1 MARVRV
7 PSDHVWLL
15 ESNSDA
21 ADDSDLS
28 VASVDSP
35 SRVTA
40 QYTRASLAKND
51 LPDAPTPVS
60 ERDVTDKAPDPAA
73 GHSFVRP
80 RARLRRPRPV
90 VGETREA
97 SSDSASHAFVAGA
110 PSDNPDGQATSEW
123 NQDVRNADVP
133 RSIREPESSTLR
145 SAIGPRQPE
154 TPGTVVE
161 VGAIATIPEANDGL
175 TDPEASEVAEPLE
188 SNLSPSANPP
198 VLTEPTMLDRL
209 RGLAP
214 RFDDNT
220 DKALRQSL
228 KWADPFSLLRK
239 GSTPAQVPVDP
250 GKAAE
255 QTAEFT
261 GPNPQPAET
270 TTSDSAALESS
281 IEMAIA
287 EIESELA
294 AWPMASGGKPEDPA
308 GWRLRQTDLRMLY
321 LVAGR
326 SAESV
331 RVIESLPAEEQEFW
345 QSLMLAVN
353 QYRDASDEDARA
365 DEFSAA
371 LNHLRTASRRLQPL
385 SRLQIRRLTLC
396 ERIDGFGNVT
406 EYPTTDFDPGQRV
419 LIYAEIQNFRSQL
432 TAEGFYQSEFAALI
446 EFLRDGDGEI
456 LETIRLPQIMDRCDV
471 ERTDFYQSFE
481 LTVPALAGKYT
492 VRLKLRD
499 QLSLQTT
506 EAQLEFNVREGR

>member
-1 MARVRV
+1 VARV

-15 ESNSDA
+15 ESNSDE
-21 ADDSDLS
+21 ADASGLSMASSDSS
-28 VASVDSP
+28 

-40 QYTRASLAKND
+40 QYTRASLASKD
-51 LPDAPTPVS
+51 QPDAPTPVS
-60 ERDVTDKAPDPAA
+60 DREVTDKASDATA

-80 RARLRRPRPV
+80 RARLRRPRAV
-90 VGETREA
+90 SNETLEVP
-97 SSDSASHAFVAGA
+97 SDSASHSFVDKSRATDA
-110 PSDNPDGQATSEW
+110 EDWVTSEL
-123 NQDVRNADVP
+123 NQDARESVRP
-133 RSIREPESSTLR
+133 RFFPAAEASTNPSTSSPRRPDTL
-145 SAIGPRQPE
+145 
-154 TPGTVVE
+154 GTVVE
-161 VGAIATIPEANDGL
+161 VGAFDTIPGTDDGMP
-175 TDPEASEVAEPLE
+175 DPEVSEGPELSE
-188 SNLSPSANPP
+188 SNLSTSGSPP
-198 VLTEPTMLDRL
+198 VLSEPTMLDRL
-209 RGLAP
+209 RGFAP
-214 RFDDNT
+214 RFDDTT

-239 GSTPAQVPVDP
+239 GSPPVQAPVDP
-250 GKAAE
+250 EKAAE
-255 QTAEFT
+255 QTAEIM
-261 GPNPQPAET
+261 GPNPPPDET
-270 TTSDSAALESS
+270 VTSDSVALESS
-281 IEMAIA
+281 IATAIA
-287 EIESELA
+287 EIERELA

-353 QYRDASDEDARA
+353 QYRDTSDEAARA
-365 DEFSAA
+365 DELSAA
-371 LNHLRTASRRLQPL
+371 LNHLRTAGRRLQPL

-396 ERIDGFGNVT
+396 DRIDGFGNVS
-406 EYPTTDFDPGQRV
+406 EYPTTDFDPGQRI
-419 LIYAEIQNFRSQL
+419 LIYTEIQNFRSQL
-432 TAEGFYQSEFAALI
+432 TPEGYYQSEFAALI
-446 EFLRDGDGEI
+446 EFLREGDGEV

>member
-1 MARVRV
+1 MVRARG

-15 ESNSDA
+15 ESHSDA
-21 ADDSDLS
+21 ADARDLTLASADSS
-28 VASVDSP
+28 

-40 QYTRASLAKND
+40 QYTRASLASNERD
-51 LPDAPTPVS
+51 DAPTSVS
-60 ERDVTDKAPDPAA
+60 DRDVTDTASDAAA

-90 VGETREA
+90 SNETLQA
-97 SSDSASHAFVAGA
+97 SSDSASHSFVDTSPAA
-110 PSDNPDGQATSEW
+110 NPADRVTSESD
-123 NQDVRNADVP
+123 QDVRETGLP
-133 RSIREPESSTLR
+133 RSLSPPEASTL
-145 SAIGPRQPE
+145 SLTSGPRLPE
-154 TPGTVVE
+154 TPRAVVE
-161 VGAIATIPEANDGL
+161 VGAFNTIPRTEEGM
-175 TDPEASEVAEPLE
+175 PGSEASELSEL
-188 SNLSPSANPP
+188 SDSILSPTESPP
-198 VLTEPTMLDRL
+198 VPAEPTMLDRL

-250 GKAAE
+250 GKAVE
-255 QTAEFT
+255 QTAEIPGST
-261 GPNPQPAET
+261 PPPAET
-270 TTSDSAALESS
+270 ATSETVALESS
-281 IEMAIA
+281 IATAIA

-294 AWPMASGGKPEDPA
+294 AWPMSSGGKPEDPA

-353 QYRDASDEDARA
+353 QYRDASDEAARA
-365 DEFSAA
+365 DELSAA
-371 LNHLRTASRRLQPL
+371 LNHLRTAGRRLQPL

-396 ERIDGFGNVT
+396 DRIDGFGNVS
-406 EYPTTDFDPGQRV
+406 EYPTTDFDPGQRI

-432 TAEGFYQSEFAALI
+432 TAAGYYQSEFAALI
-446 EFLRDGDGEI
+446 EFLREGDGEVF
-456 LETIRLPQIMDRCDV
+456 ETIRLPQIMDRCDV